1 MILGIG
7 TDIVSIER
15 FSSDRAHMDRLANK
29 ILTDYE
35 LEEYKELKD
44 FHASYLAKKWASKEA
59 VAKAFGTG
67 ISGDTKWKSIEIRH
81 NQAGRPLVCFYN
93 NLKDSVETLNARCHL
108 SISDT
113 NDTVV
118 AYSIVEYSV

>member
-15 FSSDRAHMDRLANK
+15 FTSDRTHMDRLANK

-67 ISGDTKWKSIEIRH
+67 ISMSVQWKNIEVRH
-81 NQAGRPLVCFYN
+81 TRNGQPQVCFYN
-93 NLKDSVETLNARCHL
+93 NLRASVDVLNARCHL